1 LLYREDIE
9 EEYFNELIAIKL
21 LRIVYWSIYEYV
33 DTPPSFSGF
42 DKSLDAQENIE
53 RIKSYFFKQKENP
66 LLLRIFF
73 LKAAFTDPQNHHD
86 INERDQYGRPCG
98 KHSIKEYLLTKSDH
112 ENQNFLNW
120 VDQNLKYLC
129 TEGINSRLFYSNY
142 YYAMRTGSSA
152 EKDSGVTFLK
162 SRIEYLL
169 MNDLDSVLA
178 LIDSGFNPSYGI
190 TFMQQIINHHL
201 EASSIS
207 DELKEKLTLFKSS
220 YLDSSSLSF

>member
-1 LLYREDIE
+1 MEALLSRS
-9 EEYFNELIAIKL
+9 IASK
-21 LRIVYWSIYEYV
+21 
-33 DTPPSFSGF
+33 
-42 DKSLDAQENIE
+42 N
-53 RIKSYFFKQKENP
+53 
-66 LLLRIFF
+66 
-73 LKAAFTDPQNHHD
+73 
-86 INERDQYGRPCG
+86 
-98 KHSIKEYLLTKSDH
+98 LLTKSDH
-112 ENQNFLNW
+112 ENQEFLNW

-129 TEGINSRLFYSNY
+129 TQGINLTLFISIYN
-142 YYAMRTGSSA
+142 YAMRTGSSA

-178 LIDSGFNPSYGI
+178 LIDSGFNPSYRI

-220 YLDSSSLSF
+220 YLDS